1 MEPFAAAIARLTAG
15 LQSYVAT
22 RQIALGNL
30 FLARFLPPVAST
42 EAEIKRGNFR
52 IVTEPAALTAVDSP
66 YAKVGKIR
74 AVDFKGE
81 TFKITAESKLSEG
94 DQDAMHARANAMIV
108 QAYQQGG
115 TASVQDVYENFIS
128 HVIEDGVSLSLD
140 YGEEVFRAIALATG
154 KVDVVDINTGNK
166 VQIDYGV
173 PATHKVARTLAAGG
187 YDTTG
192 SKLWEDVDTA
202 RIRLGVEPTGITDP
216 TSATKIRN
224 QAANGIIV
232 TERQV
237 LSPTV
242 TREVWVQAARNADGS
257 FNLGQKN
264 LDVRLSVTMFIYGGK
279 GDEESAA
286 YFWPSGRLT
295 FLRTTNRETELI
307 DGQIVRG
314 ALGVTHIGPNT
325 EEGQASRRHLNVY
338 RPEGRRFEVI
348 AQGAE
353 DIVPDLQEVRNLFL
367 AQTELT
373 A

>member
-15 LQSYVAT
+15 LSTFVAT
-22 RQIALGNL
+22 RQVALGNL

-42 EAEIKRGNFR
+42 TAEIRRGSFR

-66 YAKVGKIR
+66 YAKVGSIR
-74 AVDFKGE
+74 SADFTGE
-81 TFKITAESKLSEG
+81 TFKLTAESKLSEG

-108 QAYQQGG
+108 RAYNEGGQAD
-115 TASVQDVYENFIS
+115 VQNVYEGFIS
-128 HVIEDGVSLSLD
+128 RVIEDGVSLALD

-154 KVDVVDINTGNK
+154 KIDVVDANTGNT

-173 PATHKVARTLAAGG
+173 PATHKVARTTAAGG
-187 YDTTG
+187 YDTAG
-192 SKLWEDVDTA
+192 SKFWEDNDTA
-202 RIRLGVEPTGITDP
+202 RVRLGVEPTLITDP
-216 TSATKIRN
+216 TTATKIKA

-232 TERQV
+232 TRREV

-242 TREVWVQAARNADGS
+242 TREEWAQAAKNADGS
-257 FNLGQKN
+257 FNTGQRS
-264 LDVRLSVTMFIYGGK
+264 LDVRLSTTVMIYGGR
-279 GDEESAA
+279 GDAEGAP
-286 YFWPSGRLT
+286 YFWPAGRIT
-295 FLRTTNRETELI
+295 ALRVTNRETQLI

-338 RPEGRRFEVI
+338 RPEGRRYEVI

-353 DIVPDLQEVRNLFL
+353 DIVPDIQEARNLFL
-367 AQTELT
+367 MQTELT